1 MTQRSQLSTTV
12 VTDEDLTS
20 DQGTYFSGYWN
31 WLTAWYEL
39 IDYTVNVKTA
49 MDYIRKEYTN
59 LIHLTISTDAIRDL
73 YMEQVIT
80 HKEKKEMQRKET
92 EDRMEHLLDN
102 VIIPSLEA
110 NSGLKYIKLI
120 RVMKRSDDILIKD
133 VASELT
139 LHLYS

>member
-1 MTQRSQLSTTV
+1 
-12 VTDEDLTS
+12 
-20 DQGTYFSGYWN
+20 
-31 WLTAWYEL
+31 
-39 IDYTVNVKTA
+39 

-59 LIHLTISTDAIRDL
+59 LLHLTISTDAIRDL

-92 EDRMEHLLDN
+92 EDRMEYLLDN
-102 VIIPSLEA
+102 IIIPSLEA

-120 RVMKRSDDILIKD
+120 RVMKRSDDILMKD